1 MKKMTLLRKVLNGFL
16 CTGMAGAFSVTAWAQ
31 PTVTVPTG
39 CIVVVEGDGGNSGA
53 GIVGNGGIITMPD
66 PFPTQSLPNSTFT
79 INPGTTNANS
89 WVLAGDLS
97 ITPNLN
103 PPGNPIQTATGS
115 TADIM
120 SYNKSLRQSESENQ
134 GRSIGMITIPY
145 DDTLSLCSGGI
156 SFKVYKVYSDSLP
169 PIIGPGCWLPDSTYT
184 YSVDQIASDNLLD
197 GIGLD
202 KYYWTVRDK
211 DNTLVYDS
219 EDPNSFPNFQIY
231 TSADRSSITLNAPS
245 TLNSPY
251 TLQCCFG
258 RANPWDGDDPLTI
271 HTSCVTMMVGA
282 EPQEPVVLFEDPDAC
297 LAVGASSFDVDID
310 TNDPSY
316 DPSYIYSWSSN
327 NPNWQFTPNTGP
339 STVMFQNIGDLGGN
353 PGIIILSV
361 NNPTCG
367 QTKQFE
373 YNVHRSFVDPT
384 VTIVGVDDCLVPG
397 EEYVFQIDP
406 ATAHQNYTDW
416 TLPTGWT
423 IVDANGPTETII
435 TVAVPSGESVGTY
448 TLSAVSAACP
458 NSSVSLD
465 VYIKPANPVF
475 QTTGGDS
482 PECVDYN
489 ASSPV
494 PYTVSSSPGAT
505 GYDWTFPADWTPS
518 SASTV
523 LPTVNVTPEGNGT
536 TTGIVSVIALGYGG
550 CNSDPVNYPIGYNAI
565 KPDAIP
571 NDLCWNFG
579 LQGTTVIAVD
589 NAPYPFFGD
598 YTVSSNP
605 SGLIVG
611 TPTVNANGEITITTS
626 ASASGSYD
634 LIIEHVTTTN
644 CGPQSETFSINVVGN
659 GSFITPL
666 YNQGMAD
673 IFIANVFAPGASFI
687 WALLNANGDV
697 ISNPTPPSPGVLTLS
712 GSNTPPAQVCIDVTL
727 NGCVT
732 RYCVPGGTYSE
743 SVVHPGGNSAHRLN
757 DRITVYPNPTAGTFN
772 IDLAN
777 VEEAADLQLF
787 DAQGRLINRHTLS
800 NGKNTITEDIPNG
813 TYLLLINVDG
823 EFSAHKIEVN
833 SGK

>member
-16 CTGMAGAFSVTAWAQ
+16 CTGIAGAFSVTAWAQ

-39 CIVVVEGDGGNSGA
+39 CTVVVEGQGGNAGT
-53 GIVGNGGIITMPD
+53 GIVGDGGIITMPD
-66 PFPTQSLPNSTFT
+66 PFPNSIPPNCTFT
-79 INPGTTNANS
+79 INPGTTNADS
-89 WVLAGDLS
+89 WVLSGDLS
-97 ITPNLN
+97 IYPTAFGDPA
-103 PPGNPIQTATGS
+103 IQTATGN

-120 SYNKSLRQSESENQ
+120 SFNKNVRISESDAQ
-134 GRSIGMITIPY
+134 GRSIGIVTIPY

-169 PIIGPGCWLPDSTYT
+169 IIIGPGCWLPDSTYT
-184 YSVDQIASDNLLD
+184 YSVDQIASDNLAD

-202 KYYWTVRDK
+202 MYYWTIVD
-211 DNTLVYDS
+211 DNGDTLYNSVQDPLLFPDS
-219 EDPNSFPNFQIY
+219 Y
-231 TSADRSSITLNAPS
+231 TSADKSSITTKVPS
-245 TLNSPY
+245 TLISPY
-251 TLQCCFG
+251 TITCCFG
-258 RANPWDGDDPLTI
+258 RANPWDGDVSPYT
-271 HTSCVTMMVGA
+271 HTSCVTKVIGA
-282 EPQEPVVLFEDPDAC
+282 EPQEPIVLFEDPDTC
-297 LAVGASSFDVDID
+297 LVVGANSFDINID

-316 DPSYIYSWSSN
+316 DAAYTYSWSSN
-327 NPNWQFTPNTGP
+327 NPNWQFTPNTGA
-339 STVMFQNIGDLGGN
+339 STVMASNLGDLGGN
-353 PGIIILSV
+353 PGTIILSV

-373 YNVHRSFVDPT
+373 YNVHRSFMDPV
-384 VTIVGVDDCLVPG
+384 VTIVGADDCLVPG
-397 EEYVFQIDP
+397 GEYAFQINP
-406 ATAHQNYTDW
+406 STAHNNYTDW

-423 IVDANGPTETII
+423 IVNSNPTETII

-482 PECVDYN
+482 PECVDYD
-489 ASSPV
+489 ASSSV

-505 GYDWTFPADWTPS
+505 GYDWTFPSDWTPS
-518 SASTV
+518 SASTA

-536 TTGIVSVIALGYGG
+536 TTGIVSVIALGNGG

-579 LQGTTVIAVD
+579 LQGTTTITID
-589 NAPYPFFGD
+589 NAPAPFFGD
-598 YTVSSNP
+598 YSVSSNP

-743 SVVHPGGNSAHRLN
+743 SIVHPGGNSAHRLN

-777 VEEAADLQLF
+777 VKEAADLQLF
-787 DAQGRLINRHTLS
+787 DAQGRLINTHTLS
-800 NGKNTITEDIPNG
+800 NGKNTITEDISSG

>member
-1 MKKMTLLRKVLNGFL
+1 MKKITLLKKAVLSFL
-16 CTGMAGAFSVTAWAQ
+16 CTGIAGAFSVTAWAQ
-31 PTVTVPTG
+31 S
-39 CIVVVEGDGGNSGA
+39 VVVVDVPINCNVVVAGVGGATGF
-53 GIVGNGGIITMPD
+53 GGTVGNGGVVLMPD
-66 PFPTQSLPNSTFT
+66 PGNGSFT
-79 INPGTTNANS
+79 IDPDGANILS
-89 WVLAGDLS
+89 WSLAGDLS
-97 ITPNLN
+97 FDDNNLDQLITTPTTPATIYSFNKN
-103 PPGNPIQTATGS
+103 VRASEQESPPSADYLARSKGRIYISYDATPCG
-115 TADIM
+115 
-120 SYNKSLRQSESENQ
+120 
-134 GRSIGMITIPY
+134 
-145 DDTLSLCSGGI
+145 GGI
-156 SFKVYKVYSDSLP
+156 SFDIYKMYSYNPSNFPDEYVP
-169 PIIGPGCWLPDSTYT
+169 PIIGPRCWLPDSTYT
-184 YSVDQIASDNLLD
+184 YSVDQIASDNLGD
-197 GIGLD
+197 GIGID
-202 KYYWTVRDK
+202 EYYWTVT
-211 DNTLVYDS
+211 NGTQS
-219 EDPNSFPNFQIY
+219 ITNFY
-231 TSADRSSITLNAPS
+231 TSADKSSITFTAP
-245 TLNSPY
+245 NPIIGDWY
-251 TLQCCFG
+251 LQCCFG
-258 RANPWDGDDPLTI
+258 RANDWDGNATAP
-271 HTSCVTMMVGA
+271 HTTCVQFPIGA
-282 EPQEPVVLFEDPDAC
+282 EPQEPIVLFEDPDTC
-297 LAVGASSFDVDID
+297 LVVGANSFDINID

-316 DPSYIYSWSSN
+316 DASYTYSWSSN
-327 NPNWQFTPNTGP
+327 NPNWQFTPNTGA
-339 STVMFQNIGDLGGN
+339 STVMASNPGDLGGN
-353 PGIIILSV
+353 PGTIILSV

-373 YNVHRSFVDPT
+373 YNVHRSFMDPV
-384 VTIVGVDDCLVPG
+384 VTIVGADDCLVPG
-397 EEYVFQIDP
+397 GEYAFQINP
-406 ATAHQNYTDW
+406 STAHNNYTDW

-423 IVDANGPTETII
+423 IVNSNPTETII

-448 TLSAVSAACP
+448 TLSAVSATCP

-550 CNSDPVNYPIGYNAI
+550 CNSDLVNYPIGYNAI